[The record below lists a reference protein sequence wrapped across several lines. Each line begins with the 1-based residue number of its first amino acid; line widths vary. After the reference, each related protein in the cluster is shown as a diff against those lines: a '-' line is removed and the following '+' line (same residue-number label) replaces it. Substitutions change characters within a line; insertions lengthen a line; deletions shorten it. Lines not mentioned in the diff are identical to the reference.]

1 MTTEE
6 AEVIE
11 WAIEWT
17 NQVRHGLY
25 RHQSINSHCST
36 ELREAVDRLQAEHDG
51 QWQAKI
57 TEGR

>member
-1 MTTEE
+1 MTIEE

-25 RHQSINSHCST
+25 RHKNIN
-36 ELREAVDRLQAEHDG
+36 
-51 QWQAKI
+51 
-57 TEGR
+57 